1 MSRRGFCAK
10 IVTFMNLT
18 GFQNQKIA
26 DGAIEK
32 ATAIDDATG
41 NTGGDVKISRT
52 TAIEIKSVIDFP

>member
-1 MSRRGFCAK
+1 
-10 IVTFMNLT
+10 MNLT